1 MTKVKI
7 LVQGYISEES
17 GGGSCSTITLIQDND
32 INMVV
37 DPGTLKDRQILID
50 ALKKENLSIE
60 DINFVCITHSHMDHY
75 RNIGMFPDAKA
86 LDYWGV
92 WEKDAVHDWN
102 QKFSE
107 NIEIIKTPGHSY
119 DCITLLVKTE
129 KGIIAVVGDVFW
141 KENFPE
147 HDKYASDTETREN
160 QGFSASRKSSISDT
174 LKKSRALVLKKA
186 DFIIPGHGDMYK
198 IKAAD

>member
-7 LVQGYISEES
+7 LVKGYILKES
-17 GGGSCSTITLIQDND
+17 GEEKTQCTVTLIQDKN

-50 ALKKENLSIE
+50 ALKKENLTIE

-92 WEKDAVHDWN
+92 WDKDTVHDWN

-107 NIEIIKTPGHSY
+107 NIEIIKTPGH
-119 DCITLLVKTE
+119 DRTCITLLVKTE
-129 KGIIAVVGDVFW
+129 KGIIAIVGDVFW
-141 KENFPE
+141 KENYPE
-147 HDKYASDTETREN
+147 HDKYASDME
-160 QGFSASRKSSISDT
+160 K
-174 LKKSRALVLKKA
+174 LKKSRELVLKKA
-186 DFIIPGHGDMYK
+186 DFIIPGHGDIYEVK
-198 IKAAD
+198 K

>member
-1 MTKVKI
+1 MAEVKI
-7 LVQGYISEES
+7 LVKGYISAES
-17 GGGSCSTITLIQDND
+17 NGSFCSTITLIQDKD

-50 ALKKENLSIE
+50 VLKKENLDLE

-75 RNIGMFPDAKA
+75 RNIGMFPNAKA
-86 LDYWGV
+86 LDYYGV
-92 WEKDAVHDWN
+92 WDKDKVHDWN

-107 NIEIIKTPGHSY
+107 NIEIIKTPGHNY
-119 DCITLLVKTE
+119 DCITLLVNTE

-147 HDKYASDTETREN
+147 YDEYASDIE
-160 QGFSASRKSSISDT
+160 T

-186 DFIIPGHGDMYK
+186 DFIIPGHGDIYE
-198 IKAAD
+198 AAQK